1 MQRKYIF
8 AAFCFAV
15 SALFFCAAYIQY
27 AKNVLGKTQ
36 KVERNFFFYSNEI

>member
-15 SALFFCAAYIQY
+15 SALLYYAAHIQY
-27 AKNVLGKTQ
+27 MKNILGKTQ
-36 KVERNFFFYSNEI
+36 KIEKLESLNPNEI